1 MKRILVVDDNKD
13 ILQVVQIILQIRG
26 FEVKAIWRGE
36 DTVQAVNDF
45 SPHIVLLDIM
55 LGNVNGIDI
64 CNQIK
69 SHPDTKDVCVV
80 MFSAHGKREE
90 ILNQCPADNF
100 IAKPFD
106 VHSLAR
112 IIEEELSKCN

>member
-36 DTVQAVNDF
+36 ETVQAVHDF
-45 SPHIVLLDIM
+45 SPHIILLDIM

-69 SHPDTKDVCVV
+69 SNPATKDICVI

-90 ILNQCPADNF
+90 ILQQCPGNNF

-106 VHSLAR
+106 VHSLANT
-112 IIEEELSKCN
+112 IEEELSKCN

>member
-13 ILQVVQIILQIRG
+13 ILQVVQIILQLRG
-26 FEVKAIWRGE
+26 FEVKTIWRGE
-36 DTVQAVNDF
+36 ETIQAVNDF
-45 SPHIVLLDIM
+45 SPHVVLLDVM
-55 LGNVNGIDI
+55 LGEVNGIDI

-69 SHPDTKDVCVV
+69 SNPDTKDTCVI

-90 ILNQCPADNF
+90 ILKQCPGDSF

-106 VHSLAR
+106 VHSLTD
-112 IIEEELSKCN
+112 IIVEESNKCN